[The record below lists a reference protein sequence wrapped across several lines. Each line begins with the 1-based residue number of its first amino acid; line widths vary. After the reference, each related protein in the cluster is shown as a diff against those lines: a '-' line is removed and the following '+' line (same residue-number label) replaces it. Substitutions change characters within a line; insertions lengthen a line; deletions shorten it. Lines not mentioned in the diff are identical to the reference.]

1 MGETPVGT
9 AQVEDPLGEVLF
21 FTNESFR
28 LCPRKANPFT
38 DVVGKKFTSQYS

>member
-1 MGETPVGT
+1 MRLLWGT
-9 AQVEDPLGEVLF
+9 AQVEDPLGEVFF

-38 DVVGKKFTSQYS
+38 DVAGKSLSYD